1 MKRINLYLIVS
12 VIFVLMLIPVC
23 FAGVTPTAKII
34 KNVTKVN
41 LSAKNITSVNSSA
54 KNTSAN
60 VSGPIYNMN
69 LNIGQP
75 SSIALVKVQPNIQ
88 PYSGGTTGGSES
100 ENSFV
105 KAPVDDSSVNGGSLQ
120 GGTNGGSSSPPVFS
134 MPTFGTSSGTSG
146 LFSKVDPIAPITV
159 QDRIPGVS
167 DVIEIPSVLPVYN
180 YPPKG
185 TLPPTPVVT
194 WVGPGPSSWESMP
207 YNCWNGGPGVS
218 GVCSGTGIDT
228 SACVNAC
235 IEDHCSCP
243 GGDQCEISSSLAC
256 ICKSN
261 PNDPACPC
269 VPGKND
275 NNPNCKCHGTGIDT
289 SACVNAC
296 IEDSRSCPGRDQC
309 EISSSLACTCM
320 KNPNNPA
327 CPCVPGKNDDNP
339 NCKCLGTGIGTD
351 ACTEA
356 CVKDSR
362 SCPSFGACEV
372 SLAPGCI
379 CKSNPN
385 DPSCPCVPGKNDAN
399 PNCKCLGTGI
409 GTEACAEAC
418 VKDSRSCP
426 SYNRCEVSLAPGCI
440 CKSNPNDPSC
450 PCVPGKN
457 DANPNCQVAAVANNI
472 DSCKNPTTKQCY
484 DFCINQPD
492 SQWCKENIDCL
503 NDPYSPQCKTLCEKN
518 SDSYACAYCGTTAGK
533 NDPICNNINMCIVA
547 PSGTMCKEYCSKH
560 PDDVKCLPVKSIAG
574 PCSKPTSKECSD
586 YCWAKSPLDYPECN
600 KVKTIA
606 CSDPKSETCT
616 AYCKAK
622 PGAYGCPISLNQSIG
637 SSKSKV
643 TPALVVKLNV
653 TTLSVVKK
661 TA

>member
-1 MKRINLYLIVS
+1 MKRLNLYLIVS

-23 FAGVTPTAKII
+23 ISGVTPTTKIT

-60 VSGPIYNMN
+60 VSGPVYNMN

-105 KAPVDDSSVNGGSLQ
+105 KAPVDDSSGNGGSLQ

-167 DVIEIPSVLPVYN
+167 DVIEIPSVLPVNN

-185 TLPPTPVVT
+185 TLTPIPVYT
-194 WVGPGPSSWESMP
+194 WGPGSSSNWPYWGWVGFGGDCV
-207 YNCWNGGPGVS
+207 YNWTP

-243 GGDQCEISSSLAC
+243 GGDQCE
-256 ICKSN
+256 
-261 PNDPACPC
+261 
-269 VPGKND
+269 V
-275 NNPNCKCHGTGIDT
+275 
-289 SACVNAC
+289 
-296 IEDSRSCPGRDQC
+296 
-309 EISSSLACTCM
+309 SSSLACTC
-320 KNPNNPA
+320 KSNPNDPA

-339 NCKCLGTGIGTD
+339 NCKCLGTGIGTE
-351 ACTEA
+351 ACT
-356 CVKDSR
+356 
-362 SCPSFGACEV
+362 
-372 SLAPGCI
+372 
-379 CKSNPN
+379 
-385 DPSCPCVPGKNDAN
+385 
-399 PNCKCLGTGI
+399 
-409 GTEACAEAC
+409 EAC